1 MIYAIYRYI
10 VPTILIL
17 FLTVGF
23 SCTTGKYL
31 KTETTGTADVSGEIT
46 LFLYRDV
53 YRLEAAILD
62 IEGDDYTFEM
72 TGSGHNYT
80 VEKSVPAELAVKK
93 AVGLM
98 RSQRN
103 RLKKILDDNGHTI
116 GYQFSPV
123 YGIFRY
129 GSTDI
134 LDVDYRI
141 EDKKVSVTVD
151 VKNTIRD
158 RYYRDIFRGE

>member
-17 FLTVGF
+17 FLTVSF

-31 KTETTGTADVSGEIT
+31 KTETAGTADISGEIT
-46 LFLYRDV
+46 LFLYKDV
-53 YRLEAAILD
+53 YLIEAAVLD

-93 AVGLM
+93 AFGSIS
-98 RSQRN
+98 SQRG
-103 RLKKILDDNGHTI
+103 RLRKILADNGNKI
-116 GYQFSPV
+116 GYEVRPV

-129 GSTDI
+129 GSSDI

-151 VKNTIRD
+151 VKSTFRD
-158 RYYRDIFRGE
+158 RYYRDIFRGN

>member
-10 VPTILIL
+10 VPTILIV
-17 FLTVGF
+17 FLTVSF
-23 SCTTGKYL
+23 SFAMGKYL
-31 KTETTGTADVSGEIT
+31 KTETVRTADIRGEFT

-53 YRLEAAILD
+53 YRLEAAVLD

-93 AVGLM
+93 AVGLI

-129 GSTDI
+129 GTSDI
-134 LDVDYRI
+134 LDIDYRI

-151 VKNTIRD
+151 VKSTFRD
-158 RYYRDIFRGE
+158 RYFRDIFRGE

>member
-17 FLTVGF
+17 FLTVSF

-31 KTETTGTADVSGEIT
+31 KTETAGTADVSGEIT
-46 LFLYRDV
+46 LFLYKDV
-53 YRLEAAILD
+53 YLIEAAFLD

-72 TGSGHNYT
+72 TGSGHNYA

-93 AVGLM
+93 AFGFIS
-98 RSQRN
+98 SQRG
-103 RLKKILDDNGHTI
+103 RLRKILADNGNTI
-116 GYQFSPV
+116 GYEVSPV

-129 GSTDI
+129 GSSDI
-134 LDVDYRI
+134 LDIDYRI
-141 EDKKVSVTVD
+141 EDKKVSVSVD
-151 VKNTIRD
+151 IKGTFRD